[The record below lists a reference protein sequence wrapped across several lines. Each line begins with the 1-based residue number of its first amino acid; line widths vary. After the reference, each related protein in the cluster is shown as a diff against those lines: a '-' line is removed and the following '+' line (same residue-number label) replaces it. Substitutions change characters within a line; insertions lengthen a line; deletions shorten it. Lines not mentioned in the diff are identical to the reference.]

1 MQISFS
7 SGGLSTEP
15 ALTHTHTYTHML
27 YLLFGGAARMESV
40 EVVVEKNHE
49 TREKMVSS
57 KNWQTL

>member
-15 ALTHTHTYTHML
+15 ALTHTYTHML